1 MQRQSYVGIG
11 TCPFGFVK
19 VKLTG
24 IGHQKSSPNQPTKSR
39 SLNWFDQWLLADCPP
54 PPKKKKEK
62 KIHFFPCVQGLSSM
76 ISFISINH
84 QIGTPEEFYP
94 YCLEDNLLPK
104 I

>member
-39 SLNWFDQWLLADCPP
+39 SLNWFDRW
-54 PPKKKKEK
+54 
-62 KIHFFPCVQGLSSM
+62 
-76 ISFISINH
+76 SFISINY